1 MILDRSHV
9 ILHHNALGTTF
20 KGVDHPISSPDVPIH
35 QFRGIKYASVPARF
49 RQSKL
54 VTSYPS
60 SVDATRHGPICP
72 QPDQKSL
79 EEELLGLSD
88 SDIPRQV
95 FKQDEFECLNL
106 NITCPAGHRSKLQ
119 LPVMVWIHG
128 GGNRGCGSSWV
139 YDGGALVRKSVRV
152 GKPIIMVTINFRI
165 GVFGVAASPHL
176 ADDNRAA
183 GDEGVGNYGLRDQ
196 RQALEW
202 VNRYIADFGGDPS
215 NVTLFG
221 HSSGAADIVAHLHSN
236 ANLTCPLFSRAIVQ
250 SAIIEHSPPEL
261 HSAGWQLSRA
271 LAPLRSSCVAQLRAV
286 DPESLVNVNLP
297 FRAVDDGVFFR
308 KGFKDFICPPSES
321 EEPPRAP
328 LDRGL
333 NSLRFAIRKD
343 KSKSRSPRPL
353 GNRMPTIP
361 PTPTPGLQPLLIG
374 DCACDSSLW
383 SQPAHQWAAPAV
395 VRRVRAICQ
404 SITKSSALLNAYE
417 IAPHT
422 LSDDLTDRLLEFVE
436 DARIAWPTECVV
448 QAEQRSGRQVWRYVF
463 DQEGPAR
470 GMPHHAADLIYLF
483 DNVSL
488 ALSAAS
494 SPTAFDDDESLP
506 SLPSSRSTSADVG
519 EILGKMY
526 TVDELELMDVD
537 KFSYGPEWSF
547 RGWAQPVV
555 DEMMYAHVRDA
566 IQERWIEFAQGERPW
581 DTSRGKVYVF
591 GPEGETGERSAGI
604 FGGRRRQ
611 KIWEGVLKPLG
622 MTLVQKV
629 AQELSNGP
637 GLARVT
643 VVSPAVHRVLLKVV
657 FMLVGITTSYYWVG
671 RLVCTVFFS

>member
-9 ILHHNALGTTF
+9 VLHHTVLGTTF
-20 KGVDHPISSPDVPIH
+20 RGIDHPISTVDVPIH

-72 QPDQKSL
+72 QPDRQSL
-79 EEELLGLSD
+79 EEELIGLAD

-95 FKQDEFECLNL
+95 FKRDEFECLNL
-106 NITCPAGHRSKLQ
+106 NITCPAGHHRQSQ

-128 GGNRGCGSSWV
+128 GGNRGCGSSWI
-139 YDGGALVRKSVRV
+139 YDGGALVRKSVRIDS
-152 GKPIIMVTINFRI
+152 PIIMVTINFRI
-165 GVFGVAASPHL
+165 GVFGVAANMQL

-202 VNRYIADFGGDPS
+202 VNRYITDFGGDPS

-221 HSSGAADIVAHLHSN
+221 HSSGAADIVAHLYSS
-236 ANLTCPLFSRAIVQ
+236 ANLTRPLFTRAIVQ
-250 SAIIEHSPPEL
+250 SAIIEHNPPEPP
-261 HSAGWQLSRA
+261 SAGWQLSRA
-271 LAPLRSSCVAQLRAV
+271 LAPLYASSVAQLRAI
-286 DPESLVNVNLP
+286 DPESLANVNVP

-308 KGFKDFICPPSES
+308 KGFKDLLFPLSES
-321 EEPPRAP
+321 DEPVRAP

-333 NSLRFAIRKD
+333 NSLRFAIRKA
-343 KSKSRSPRPL
+343 KSKSRSPHPV
-353 GNRMPTIP
+353 GSCVPTVT

-383 SQPAHQWAAPAV
+383 SQPARQWVAPAV
-395 VRRVRAICQ
+395 VRRIRAICQ
-404 SITKSSALLNAYE
+404 SITKASALLNAYE
-417 IAPHT
+417 IGPHMF
-422 LSDDLTDRLLEFVE
+422 SEDLTDRLLEFVE

-448 QAEQRSGRQVWRYVF
+448 QAAQRTGRQVWRYVF
-463 DQEGPAR
+463 DQEGPAQ
-470 GMPHHAADLIYLF
+470 GMPHHAADLVYLF

-488 ALSAAS
+488 PLSPSS

-506 SLPSSRSTSADVG
+506 SLPSSRSTSADVD
-519 EILGKMY
+519 EILGKMH
-526 TVDELELMDVD
+526 TVDELDLMDID
-537 KFSYGPEWSF
+537 KFSYGSESSF
-547 RGWAQPVV
+547 GGWAQPVV
-555 DEMMYAHVRDA
+555 DELMYARVRDA
-566 IQERWIEFAQGERPW
+566 IQERWIAFAQGERPW
-581 DTSRGKVYVF
+581 DNSRGKVYVF

-604 FGGRRRQ
+604 FSGRRRQ
-611 KIWEGVLKPLG
+611 KIWEDVLKPLG

-637 GLARVT
+637 GLPR
-643 VVSPAVHRVLLKVV
+643 
-657 FMLVGITTSYYWVG
+657 
-671 RLVCTVFFS
+671 